1 LLALLDPE
9 RGEVRI
15 GGNVCPVFAFVLFS
29 AGCTDSKVEFNPP
42 LGWGLFPNDLRI
54 FERRM
59 V

>member
-1 LLALLDPE
+1 LLDPE